1 MREYLVRTIK
11 EALILLLTLMLFP
24 NNEITMNYLIATNLL
39 CSLVAVLTNPS
50 PKLATADSGVN
61 TGKAQ
66 SDMINNYYSERHCK
80 KIEQH
85 LLEIICTFI
94 FYFVIKIGTK
104 DTNASLIVLYLSF
117 ILFWRAKDILYH
129 FGVIRDSL
137 FNFQFSRT
145 AQKS

>member
-80 KIEQH
+80 KMEQH
-85 LLEIICTFI
+85 LLEIKQEIRAMKEKPWGFRGKGK
-94 FYFVIKIGTK
+94 FRYGPQFQNGESVRFG
-104 DTNASLIVLYLSF
+104 LHELYIY
-117 ILFWRAKDILYH
+117 ILFRYQNW
-129 FGVIRDSL
+129 
-137 FNFQFSRT
+137 N
-145 AQKS
+145 